1 MDRIPDSME
10 SMIRLNCYILD
21 PTDLENNPD
30 LTGEYNVPRAITTF
44 NKRIEPLLVCFKQDV
59 REGLIVDKPEDRGIF
74 TKIQC
79 ELINGLPM
87 GPGDQDDLDEVMAMS
102 EGEVK
107 YWENEVFHQIIC
119 MIWQNRVGAVYLPI

>member
-1 MDRIPDSME
+1 M
-10 SMIRLNCYILD
+10 
-21 PTDLENNPD
+21 
-30 LTGEYNVPRAITTF
+30 
-44 NKRIEPLLVCFKQDV
+44 LVCFKQDV

-107 YWENEVFHQIIC
+107 YWEKRGMSPDYIYDLASEGWEEFIN
-119 MIWQNRVGAVYLPI
+119 